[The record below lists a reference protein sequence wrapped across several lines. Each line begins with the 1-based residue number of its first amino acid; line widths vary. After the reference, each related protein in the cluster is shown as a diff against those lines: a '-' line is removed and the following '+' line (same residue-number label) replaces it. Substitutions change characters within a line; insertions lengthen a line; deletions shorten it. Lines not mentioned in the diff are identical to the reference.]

1 MKKISL
7 YIFLIFFSFIT
18 KSFSSNLND
27 FQIEGISVEDSVH
40 DYFTTETL
48 KERSIDT
55 SQNYYYAEELMRLKL
70 RPRRPRL

>member
-48 KERSIDT
+48 KERSTD
-55 SQNYYYAEELMRLKL
+55 
-70 RPRRPRL
+70 